1 MKFNDMFE
9 RRMLQYL
16 GVAKRESTKRCKPA
30 ISAYMVARV
39 IIYNEKEMSRRI
51 FSELQLDRNAFF
63 EMCYRRVEEMP
74 QVSPIGLNPC
84 LDDEVEEVV
93 SQSVQRDGRQQIIAG
108 SITAETML
116 RKIVARHKDE
126 ASEYQRSNSN
136 SNANTNANDNT
147 NTNAN
152 TNNPQRKGLL
162 ARYSTDWTELAR
174 EGKFTP
180 VIGRDK
186 EMESLERAL
195 LRKSKNNPVLT
206 GAAGTGK
213 TAIVEGFATKIAQ
226 GNVPQELRSKKILA
240 LNVIS
245 LLEEMRLGGFR
256 EVIDQASQLD
266 DVILFIDEMHALPKG
281 TLDVLKPF
289 MARGQLRLI
298 GATTTTEY
306 SRFLA
311 EDEAFARRLQKIDV
325 GELSV
330 DDTLRVIR
338 GIKPQYESH
347 HGIKI
352 GDDAV
357 QAAVTLSQRYM
368 TNRFQPD
375 KSIDLIDEAAAKLKM
390 ARKPGP
396 VTEDDVRE
404 ILSKKTGIPVEK
416 IGEDD
421 KAFLKNLEA
430 TLGQYILGQP
440 QAVAA
445 VADTVR
451 TRRVWPDKDNRAP
464 ASFLFFGPSGVGKTA
479 LARALATTLMG
490 TPKALIRFDMSEFQK
505 DFASSRLIGPPPG
518 YVGYEK
524 GGELTNAV
532 DARPYSVVLLDE
544 IEKADQS
551 VFDVFL
557 QVLDE
562 SGRLTDSRNRVV
574 DFSNTI
580 IIFTSNLSESE
591 LMNDG
596 ISSRGFF
603 RPEFMN
609 RIDKVVH
616 FNHLERPILMDIA
629 RKMLNEKRD
638 ELIKQDVH
646 IEFDPSVVDYI
657 VDSDP
662 SFGQGA
668 RYIGHVIDQ
677 KVKKRIVKEMI
688 DDKLR
693 NKSARMTVVNGE
705 LELQFNHS

>member
-1 MKFNDMFE
+1 
-9 RRMLQYL
+9 
-16 GVAKRESTKRCKPA
+16 
-30 ISAYMVARV
+30 
-39 IIYNEKEMSRRI
+39 
-51 FSELQLDRNAFF
+51 
-63 EMCYRRVEEMP
+63 
-74 QVSPIGLNPC
+74 
-84 LDDEVEEVV
+84 
-93 SQSVQRDGRQQIIAG
+93 
-108 SITAETML
+108 
-116 RKIVARHKDE
+116 
-126 ASEYQRSNSN
+126 
-136 SNANTNANDNT
+136 
-147 NTNAN
+147 
-152 TNNPQRKGLL
+152 
-162 ARYSTDWTELAR
+162 
-174 EGKFTP
+174 
-180 VIGRDK
+180 
-186 EMESLERAL
+186 
-195 LRKSKNNPVLT
+195 
-206 GAAGTGK
+206 
-213 TAIVEGFATKIAQ
+213 
-226 GNVPQELRSKKILA
+226 
-240 LNVIS
+240 
-245 LLEEMRLGGFR
+245 
-256 EVIDQASQLD
+256 
-266 DVILFIDEMHALPKG
+266 
-281 TLDVLKPF
+281 
-289 MARGQLRLI
+289 
-298 GATTTTEY
+298 
-306 SRFLA
+306 
-311 EDEAFARRLQKIDV
+311 
-325 GELSV
+325 
-330 DDTLRVIR
+330 
-338 GIKPQYESH
+338 
-347 HGIKI
+347 
-352 GDDAV
+352 
-357 QAAVTLSQRYM
+357 
-368 TNRFQPD
+368 
-375 KSIDLIDEAAAKLKM
+375 
-390 ARKPGP
+390 
-396 VTEDDVRE
+396 
-404 ILSKKTGIPVEK
+404 
-416 IGEDD
+416 
-421 KAFLKNLEA
+421 
-430 TLGQYILGQP
+430 
-440 QAVAA
+440 
-445 VADTVR
+445 
-451 TRRVWPDKDNRAP
+451 
-464 ASFLFFGPSGVGKTA
+464 
-479 LARALATTLMG
+479 
-490 TPKALIRFDMSEFQK
+490 MSEFQK

-693 NKSARMTVVNGE
+693 NKRARMTVVNGE